1 MGKIIQENQQVIMA
15 KAKYKV
21 TNWREYNQSLKKRR
35 SLTIWLEEG
44 FEETWYAFAAEVK
57 KRGRPF
63 IYSDACMK
71 LLATLRHIF
80 KLAPRQLEGF
90 VFSLFELMGVELK
103 VPEFSRLSR
112 RLSESLKNLKYP
124 KPDDINHI
132 VIDSSGLKVF
142 GEKEFI
148 ETQKRKPYFRR
159 IWRKLHIA
167 IDGKGFIR
175 ASKMTSHKVNDR
187 ACFEPLIDAIGSAS
201 INEVLADTG
210 YDSHKTYK
218 ICEDRNS
225 KTIIPPPRNVR

>member
-1 MGKIIQENQQVIMA
+1 MA

-112 RLSESLKNLKYP
+112 RLSESLKNLKYLIFSKYWWKKISP
-124 KPDDINHI
+124 
-132 VIDSSGLKVF
+132 LK
-142 GEKEFI
+142 K
-148 ETQKRKPYFRR
+148 
-159 IWRKLHIA
+159 WKLNKA
-167 IDGKGFIR
+167 
-175 ASKMTSHKVNDR
+175 A
-187 ACFEPLIDAIGSAS
+187 
-201 INEVLADTG
+201 
-210 YDSHKTYK
+210 YK
-218 ICEDRNS
+218 IFLW
-225 KTIIPPPRNVR
+225 IL